1 MSVHTFFPGA
11 LGYLN
16 CFSFSNCYGSL
27 RASKW
32 YFSNYYGLLRVV
44 FFFYFWFYGLS
55 TVESLIANAP
65 LGWNVLVLFY
75 CVISEIM

>member
-1 MSVHTFFPGA
+1 MVLF
-11 LGYLN
+11 
-16 CFSFSNCYGSL
+16 
-27 RASKW
+27 
-32 YFSNYYGLLRVV
+32 GLLNGIFPIIMVY
-44 FFFYFWFYGLS
+44 FGLSFFYFWFYGLS